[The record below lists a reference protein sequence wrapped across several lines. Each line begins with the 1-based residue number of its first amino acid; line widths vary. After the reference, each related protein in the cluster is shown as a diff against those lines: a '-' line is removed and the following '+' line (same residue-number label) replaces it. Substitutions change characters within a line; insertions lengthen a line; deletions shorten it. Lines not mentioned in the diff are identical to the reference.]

1 MVLVSYGSIQAA
13 LLHCM
18 SAAPMPVDDEDEGSG
33 GSSGGEDGEA
43 GTGTRAAAA
52 AAAAAAAPGV
62 VERLGSRT
70 SSATLKGVLKVRP

>member
-1 MVLVSYGSIQAA
+1 V
-13 LLHCM
+13 
-18 SAAPMPVDDEDEGSG
+18 SAAPIPADDEDEGSG

-43 GTGTRAAAA
+43 GTGTR

-70 SSATLKGVLKVRP
+70 SSATLKGVLKVRPWSHVV